1 MKTEEKKIRS
11 GVGNRW
17 RREEE
22 SLWRRKSLE
31 KRRRFA
37 LAWEIAGVE
46 KKNRSGVRSCWR
58 REEDSPWRQEVAG
71 EEKKIRSGVR
81 KLLERRHRDAL
92 A

>member
-1 MKTEEKKIRS
+1 MTASSRPPRTVSMKTEEKKNRS

-37 LAWEIAGVE
+37 LAL
-46 KKNRSGVRSCWR
+46 RSRWR
-58 REEDSPWRQEVAG
+58 REEESLWRRKSGDCSVKEEG
-71 EEKKIRSGVR
+71 E
-81 KLLERRHRDAL
+81 
-92 A
+92 

>member
-1 MKTEEKKIRS
+1 MKTEQKKIRS

-17 RREEE
+17 SREED
-22 SLWRRKSLE
+22 SLWRRKLLE
-31 KRRRFA
+31 KRRRIA
-37 LAWEIAGVE
+37 LALE
-46 KKNRSGVRSCWR
+46 SCWR